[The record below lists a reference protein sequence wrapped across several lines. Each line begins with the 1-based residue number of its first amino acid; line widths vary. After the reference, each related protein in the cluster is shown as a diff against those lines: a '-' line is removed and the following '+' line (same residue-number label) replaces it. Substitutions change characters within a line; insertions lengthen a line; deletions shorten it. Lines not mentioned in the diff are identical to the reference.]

1 MSNNFCKM
9 GVLKKKIWKFVT
21 LSFTCTCKNSTVKIW
36 GCCMQLHAQEPHFL
50 NFLYNW
56 LWNFSSCQ
64 LKVFLHMFAS
74 DFPHIFCCLQIACSF
89 PGNYSLENCRQI
101 CGKSKAGTACKD
113 MQWQALKLT
122 FFATWSISR
131 KCMGMAP
138 KCVIRILCWAALAD
152 NVYFC
157 QNSRFTEIMRHY
169 ILIQIYTVI
178 SHAHTHS
185 SRWLLKPW
193 QSLFPRYGIAFWQ
206 LYSIFV

>member
-64 LKVFLHMFAS
+64 LKVFLHMLAS

-152 NVYFC
+152 NVYFV
-157 QNSRFTEIMRHY
+157 RTA
-169 ILIQIYTVI
+169 V
-178 SHAHTHS
+178 
-185 SRWLLKPW
+185 LLKLCDITFSYKYCNFSGAYPLIKMAFKTVTKSIPALW
-193 QSLFPRYGIAFWQ
+193 HCFLTTLFNFRLI
-206 LYSIFV
+206 